1 VKGKRLQEVNYG
13 MGIIDMFN
21 TIDTQLITVLG
32 IIYIAWQMYK
42 AKK

>member
-1 VKGKRLQEVNYG
+1 
-13 MGIIDMFN
+13 MGIVDLIN
-21 TIDTQLITVLG
+21 TIDTNLVVVLG

>member
-1 VKGKRLQEVNYG
+1 

-32 IIYIAWQMYK
+32 IIYIAWQIHK
-42 AKK
+42 ANKE

>member
-1 VKGKRLQEVNYG
+1 
-13 MGIIDMFN
+13 MGIVDLIN
-21 TIDTQLITVLG
+21 TIDTQLVTVLG